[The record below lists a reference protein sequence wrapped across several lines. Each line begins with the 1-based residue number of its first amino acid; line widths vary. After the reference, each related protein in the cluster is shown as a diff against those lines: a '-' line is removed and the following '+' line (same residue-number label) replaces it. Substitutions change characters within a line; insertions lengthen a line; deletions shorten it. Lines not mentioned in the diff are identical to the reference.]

1 MAYTRRLPSGRWQV
15 SIRRKGVRPI
25 SKTFR
30 TKAAAEAWARERE
43 NEIDNVGAVTDSD
56 STIADLLDRYEREV
70 TAKKKGRVQE
80 ESRLAILKAS
90 LGTYRATALTAG
102 DVAHF
107 VSDRLKACTSDT
119 VRRDVA
125 VLSAALETALVLRW
139 LPLKSNAAREAIA
152 TLTRSR
158 SLKVPNRRVRR
169 IATDELVRLMV
180 ELVPPMC
187 TLVCFALETAMRR
200 GELAK
205 MRWEHIKGHSLLI
218 PDDKTGKSANIPLS
232 SAAVK
237 LLEGL
242 PGEHDTGPVFGLQP
256 DSITQAFD
264 RACARAG
271 IQDLRVHDLRHE
283 ATSRLFERGL
293 TIEEV
298 ATITRHSDWRS
309 LKIYTH
315 PSHAHIRSKL
325 G

>member
-1 MAYTRRLPSGRWQV
+1 MAYIRRLPSGRWQV
-15 SIRRKGVRPI
+15 SIRKKGVKPL

-30 TKAAAEAWARERE
+30 TKAAADIWARERE
-43 NEIDNVGAVTDSD
+43 SEIDNSGAVTESD
-56 STIADLLDRYEREV
+56 GTIAELLDRYEREV
-70 TAKKKGRVQE
+70 TAKKKGKSQE
-80 ESRLAILKAS
+80 ASRIAILKAA
-90 LGTYRATALTAG
+90 LGPLTATSLTAG
-102 DVAHF
+102 DVAGF
-107 VSDRLKACTSDT
+107 VADRLIAVSSDT

-139 LPLKSNAAREAIA
+139 LPLKTNAAREAVRS
-152 TLTRSR
+152 LTRSR
-158 SLKVPNRRVRR
+158 SLKSPNRRVRR
-169 IATDELVRLMV
+169 ISFEEQERL
-180 ELVPPMC
+180 LWALNPPLC

-205 MRWEHIKGHSLLI
+205 MRWEHVKAYLLLI
-218 PDDKTGKSANIPLS
+218 PDDKTGKSSSIPLS
-232 SAAVK
+232 STAAK
-237 LLEGL
+237 LLQSL
-242 PGEHDTGPVFGLQP
+242 PGDHKAGLVFGLQP

-264 RACARAG
+264 RACQRAG
-271 IQDLRVHDLRHE
+271 IHDLRFHDLRHE

-315 PSHAHIRSKL
+315 PSHHYIRSKL